1 MVLYVTCGN
10 EKEAQKI
17 TTHLL
22 KKKLIACANMFPIK
36 SRYWLKGKLASE
48 SEVVLLLKTTKKNSV
63 PVKKEITKIH
73 SYAIPCILE
82 FQAKANAAFG
92 RWVEEQL
99 S

>member
-1 MVLYVTCGN
+1 
-10 EKEAQKI
+10 
-17 TTHLL
+17 
-22 KKKLIACANMFPIK
+22 MFPMK
-36 SRYWLKGKLASE
+36 SIYWWKGKLVYE